1 MLFLFKNPDICF
13 SKKRNP
19 HASLVDFFQI
29 YLIMGMNKNT
39 VLAWATFIMIL
50 MGLVLI
56 GLGAFRYDDVAGW
69 GFASVGIGFFA
80 NAWVFNALKGRV

>member
-1 MLFLFKNPDICF
+1 M
-13 SKKRNP
+13 S
-19 HASLVDFFQI
+19 
-29 YLIMGMNKNT
+29 MNKNT
-39 VLAWATFIMIL
+39 VLALATFIMII
-50 MGLVLI
+50 MGFVLI